1 MLNGSAS
8 SPNASVGRVW
18 SSSALIDAAPS
29 EVLDALTDPALIAR
43 WSPVGF
49 ELEHLDGRR
58 LRSGS
63 HARIT
68 GTAAGVKSS
77 FEVEVLQAD
86 DDGLELRARGPVDM
100 TVAYRLA
107 DCAEGTSVQATIALQ
122 QRRGMTAQLLRA
134 ATAALLNQGALDQA
148 LAQLAGGV
156 AASGVGASL
165 AA

>member
-1 MLNGSAS
+1 MLSRSAS
-8 SPNASVGRVW
+8 SPKASLGRVW
-18 SSSALIDAAPS
+18 SASAHMGAAPS

-43 WSPVGF
+43 WSPVDF

-58 LRSGS
+58 LCSGS

-68 GTAAGVKSS
+68 GTAAGVKSA
-77 FEVEVLQAD
+77 FEVEVLRAD
-86 DDGLELRARGPVDM
+86 DQGLELRARGPVDM

-134 ATAALLNQGALDQA
+134 AAAALLNQGALDRA

-156 AASGVGASL
+156 ASPAMDARV